1 MLANTKKYVVA
12 GVGVMIVVALAIS
25 FTSYLG
31 QFEQTTTLSSPSSDE
46 MVTVQSPVLGS
57 ESASVTIVEV
67 GDYQC
72 EMCKHWF
79 DNTRQQVID
88 NYIDSGK
95 VNMIF
100 IDMPFLGTDSH
111 VASMASY
118 CAADQE
124 KYWEY
129 HVMLYEH
136 QEGVDSGWASNERL
150 KSFAFTL
157 DLDMNEFSQCLDSKK
172 YYYQVKLNLDK
183 SMNSFGIQSTPT
195 FLLINTSGE
204 QQQIRGA
211 QSYSVFERVIESL
224 L

>member
-1 MLANTKKYVVA
+1 
-12 GVGVMIVVALAIS
+12 MIVVALAIS

>member
-1 MLANTKKYVVA
+1 
-12 GVGVMIVVALAIS
+12 MIVVALAIS

-31 QFEQTTTLSSPSSDE
+31 QFEQTTTLTSPSSDE

>member
-1 MLANTKKYVVA
+1 
-12 GVGVMIVVALAIS
+12 MIVVALAIS

-31 QFEQTTTLSSPSSDE
+31 QFDQTTTLSSPSSDE

>member
-1 MLANTKKYVVA
+1 
-12 GVGVMIVVALAIS
+12 MIVVALAIS

-136 QEGVDSGWASNERL
+136 QEGIDSGWASNERL

>member
-1 MLANTKKYVVA
+1 LSNTKKYVVA

>member
-1 MLANTKKYVVA
+1 MSNTKKYVVA
-12 GVGVMIVVALAIS
+12 GVGVLIVVALAFS

>member
-1 MLANTKKYVVA
+1 LSNTKKYVVA
-12 GVGVMIVVALAIS
+12 GVGVMIVIALAIS

>member
-1 MLANTKKYVVA
+1 
-12 GVGVMIVVALAIS
+12 MIVIALAIS

-157 DLDMNEFSQCLDSKK
+157 DLNMNEFSQCLDSKK

>member
-1 MLANTKKYVVA
+1 MSNTKKYVVA

>member
-1 MLANTKKYVVA
+1 
-12 GVGVMIVVALAIS
+12 MIVVALAIS

-157 DLDMNEFSQCLDSKK
+157 DLDMNEFAQCLDSKK

>member
-1 MLANTKKYVVA
+1 
-12 GVGVMIVVALAIS
+12 MIVIALAIS

-57 ESASVTIVEV
+57 ELASVTIVEV

-211 QSYSVFERVIESL
+211 QSVSYTHL
-224 L
+224 TLPTTA

>member
-1 MLANTKKYVVA
+1 
-12 GVGVMIVVALAIS
+12 
-25 FTSYLG
+25 
-31 QFEQTTTLSSPSSDE
+31 

>member
-1 MLANTKKYVVA
+1 MSNTKKYVVA

-136 QEGVDSGWASNERL
+136 QEGIDSGWASNERL

>member
-1 MLANTKKYVVA
+1 
-12 GVGVMIVVALAIS
+12 MIVIALAIS

>member
-1 MLANTKKYVVA
+1 LSNTKKYVVA

-136 QEGVDSGWASNERL
+136 QEGIDSGWASNERL

>member
-1 MLANTKKYVVA
+1 LSNTKKYVVA
-12 GVGVMIVVALAIS
+12 GVGVMIVIALAIS

-57 ESASVTIVEV
+57 ELASVTIVEV